1 MNKKVVSYI
10 WYYLFVISVLA
21 GSYVMCTI
29 IVINNTCMCV
39 SLYMREEYGI

>member
-21 GSYVMCTI
+21 DSYVMCTI
-29 IVINNTCMCV
+29 IVINNTYMCV